1 MMTDIYMDRDGMEL
15 RLKEVVAS
23 VDESDTKLGEFPST
37 PDAGIAT
44 SIIALMASAGA
55 EAAGVANDAT
65 RALSAVTHDVLNDLT
80 LSNEE
85 IADEIRDIEEE
96 LDKS

>member
-1 MMTDIYMDRDGMEL
+1 MTDIYMDRDGMEL
-15 RLKEVVAS
+15 RLKEVVAR
-23 VDESDTKLGEFPST
+23 VDESDSALGEFPPA

-44 SIIALMASAGA
+44 SIIALIASAGA

-65 RALSAVTHDVLNDLT
+65 RALSAITHDVLNDMT

-85 IADEIRDIEEE
+85 MADEIRDIEEE
-96 LDKS
+96 LDPS